1 MRNAGV
7 LLLAAAVLAAAG
19 SGAASS
25 GSPTLQ
31 QLIGQKLVV
40 RMEGKAPSA
49 SLLARA
55 RAGQIGGVIVHGDNL
70 STASALRADR
80 EPAPAGR
87 RGGRAAAAPDR
98 DRPGGRLGQDGL
110 VDPAH
115 PLAAPDGKA
124 PLGPDRARPG

>member
-1 MRNAGV
+1 MRNAGA
-7 LLLAAAVLAAAG
+7 LFLAAAVLAAAG
-19 SGAASS
+19 AGSASS

-70 STASALRADR
+70 STASALRSIASR
-80 EPAPAGR
+80 LQ
-87 RGGRAAAAPDR
+87 RAAVQRPR
-98 DRPGGRLGQDGL
+98 DRAGPVVVGHRRQDKDEL
-110 VDPAH
+110 
-115 PLAAPDGKA
+115 
-124 PLGPDRARPG
+124 